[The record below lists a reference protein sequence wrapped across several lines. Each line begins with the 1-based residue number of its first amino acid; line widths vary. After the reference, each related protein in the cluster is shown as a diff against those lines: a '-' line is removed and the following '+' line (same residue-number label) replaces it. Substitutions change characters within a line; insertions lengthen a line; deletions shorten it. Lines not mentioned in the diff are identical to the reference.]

1 MNDTFE
7 SLFSKI
13 GSYRSLQK
21 DVQLLTFFMM
31 HPHETIRQKQIIK
44 YFEGKISAKTVR
56 AHLYNLVHKGVI
68 QEDSRFKGSYMFYP
82 EMFEGLGV
90 DIDRLIC
97 LIVGEDLYNLA
108 RKIWVKKSRMRSDDW
123 EQS

>member
-21 DVQLLTFFMM
+21 DVMLLTFFMQN
-31 HPHETIRQKQIIK
+31 PRRTIRQQEIIE
-44 YFEGKISAKTVR
+44 YFNGKISAKTVR
-56 AHLYNLVHKGVI
+56 AQLYSLVHKGVI
-68 QEDSRFKGSYMFYP
+68 SEDSRFKGSYMFYP